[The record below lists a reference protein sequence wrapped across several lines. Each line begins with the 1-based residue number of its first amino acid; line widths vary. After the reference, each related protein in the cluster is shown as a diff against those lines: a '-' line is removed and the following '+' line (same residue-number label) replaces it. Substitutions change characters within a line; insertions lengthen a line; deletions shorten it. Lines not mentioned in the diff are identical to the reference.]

1 MEVTK
6 GKLKNTKTG
15 KEIAFAANP
24 AQYELS
30 QNYDFAIETQL
41 AKPAP
46 LVAFRCGGA
55 ATLKFGLSF
64 ERDMGLAEDA
74 LKSVQAFLADL
85 NQIDEETASVSPV
98 EFKMGSLAFRGYV
111 RGFRWTASRFDPKGD
126 VMGGKLDM
134 ELVSDGTY
142 EKGAK

>member
-6 GKLKNTKTG
+6 GKLKNAKSG

-30 QNYDFAIETQL
+30 QSYDFAMETQL
-41 AKPAP
+41 AQSAP

-55 ATLKFGLSF
+55 AVLKFNLCF
-64 ERDMGLAEDA
+64 DRDMGLSDDA
-74 LKSVQAFLADL
+74 IKNVQTFLSDL
-85 NQIDEETASVSPV
+85 NQIDADTASVSPV
-98 EFKMGSLAFRGYV
+98 EFRMGSLAFKGYV
-111 RGFRWTASRFDPKGD
+111 RGFRWTANRFDPKGEP
-126 VMGGKLDM
+126 VGGKLDM

-142 EKGAK
+142 EKGGK